1 MLANE
6 EQRALNA
13 EMSAANQALEEKAK
27 ALATARMRY
36 KRDNKSLAASL
47 DSAKKRLE
55 QHKAKANED
64 AQDPIAKDL
73 KMEMEK
79 VRQLHA
85 KLEAVRQHRLAVE
98 EESKALFNQVVEKKA
113 DLKFKSK
120 KKMETALKDVDEK
133 IQSLKKEQADLSKSL
148 AQKPEG
154 DELRKLNARRN
165 DIRSELG
172 ALKERRT
179 MLLAEKRKQEGVEL

>member
-1 MLANE
+1 M
-6 EQRALNA
+6 
-13 EMSAANQALEEKAK
+13 
-27 ALATARMRY
+27 
-36 KRDNKSLAASL
+36 
-47 DSAKKRLE
+47 DS
-55 QHKAKANED
+55 
-64 AQDPIAKDL
+64 QDPVARDL
-73 KMEMEK
+73 KNEMDR

-85 KLEAVRQHRLAVE
+85 KLEAVRQHRLVVE

-120 KKMETALKDVDEK
+120 KKTALSDVDAK
-133 IQSLKKEQADLSKSL
+133 IKKLKEEQASVSKSL

-154 DELRKLNARRN
+154 DALRKINARRN

>member
-1 MLANE
+1 MT
-6 EQRALNA
+6 
-13 EMSAANQALEEKAK
+13 AANQALEEKAK

-36 KRDNKSLAASL
+36 KRDNKSLATSL
-47 DSAKKRLE
+47 DAAKKRLE

-64 AQDPIAKDL
+64 AQDPLAKEL
-73 KMEMEK
+73 KTEMEK

-120 KKMETALKDVDEK
+120 KKVKNGRLWLMWW
-133 IQSLKKEQADLSKSL
+133 
-148 AQKPEG
+148 
-154 DELRKLNARRN
+154 
-165 DIRSELG
+165 
-172 ALKERRT
+172 
-179 MLLAEKRKQEGVEL
+179 